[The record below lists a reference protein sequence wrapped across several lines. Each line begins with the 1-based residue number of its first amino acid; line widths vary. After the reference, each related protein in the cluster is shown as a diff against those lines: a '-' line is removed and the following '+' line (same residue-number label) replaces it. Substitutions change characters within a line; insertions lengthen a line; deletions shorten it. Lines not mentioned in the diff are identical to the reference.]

1 MMFKKVPVA
10 FSQAPEAETAA
21 LKLAEERLDEVS
33 TGAQTL
39 LKVVAYIDGTGF
51 SLRRVYDIMGKPTAE
66 LGDVCHHTE

>member
-33 TGAQTL
+33 AGAQTL
-39 LKVVAYIDGTGF
+39 LEGIAHIDGSGF
-51 SLRRVYDIMGKPTAE
+51 SLRRVSDIMGEPTAE
-66 LGDVCHHTE
+66 FGDVGHHTT

>member
-33 TGAQTL
+33 AGAQTL
-39 LKVVAYIDGTGF
+39 LEGVVYVGSSGF
-51 SLRRVYDIMGKPTAE
+51 SLRRVYDIMGEPTAE
-66 LGDVCHHTE
+66 LGDVCHHTA